1 MSILIS
7 PSRSLPPPPR
17 QWSGSAA
24 RPVRLLDASR
34 HSAASASPSG
44 APEQRATPLVH

>member
-1 MSILIS
+1 MSILIA
-7 PSRSLPPPPR
+7 PSRSLPPPR

-34 HSAASASPSG
+34 HSAAHRLRRAAPPSN
-44 APEQRATPLVH
+44 AQHP